1 MDIAVDLRKEEQ
13 DIDDFDAYKV
23 IDIWK
28 TSSTYDEFCI
38 KCDMQDIE
46 CIITREEFEAIKPLY
61 GRANEIDAT
70 FDVM

>member
-1 MDIAVDLRKEEQ
+1 MDIDVDLRKEEQ
-13 DIDDFDAYKV
+13 DIDDFDAYRV

-46 CIITREEFEAIKPLY
+46 CIITREEFEAIKHRSILCSS
-61 GRANEIDAT
+61 RALRK
-70 FDVM
+70 MLL